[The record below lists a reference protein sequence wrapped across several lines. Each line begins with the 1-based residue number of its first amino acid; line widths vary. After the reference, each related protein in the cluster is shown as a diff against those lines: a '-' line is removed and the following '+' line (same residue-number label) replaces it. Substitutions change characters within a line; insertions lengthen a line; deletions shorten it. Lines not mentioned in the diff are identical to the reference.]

1 MAVPTLALKSALV
14 GFVLYT
20 AYAGTMRTRESA
32 LSYRLSRF
40 YEAHGIAKRQPDT
53 RKLLHRHGSVEGVE
67 RELRK
72 KYGDW
77 LPPEDLSVLPLADDT
92 VGTAVYL
99 LSGALADRAPPW
111 LSQLSDAD
119 WKRLP
124 GAGLVQRWEAAPTA
138 ARLGYSAV
146 GCSALR
152 LALPESMRLPAIL
165 AFGALA
171 WSVRP
176 TPEELSPISLW
187 RELVAA
193 WDGGASAPEEPRA
206 LPRRLAICSGVALVV
221 AAAAGPSHSLPVL
234 LALLLAA
241 LCVSVPETADTWESM
256 PIVAPSARSALR
268 SALKQKP
275 DLLQQHE
282 AGRSETPPR
291 SSCTPS
297 GPTRARALALRWA
310 CSRMSPSMPSTRAG
324 RRRSSQSA
332 RSAAGCRWARSLP
345 PALRTARESLRCLA
359 GCSRPPPFPPPSFC
373 SPALPPLSTAM
384 GTSPCLRGPR
394 ARRCCSSRWPASS
407 RPPPRGC
414 SRDVARRTRAI
425 YLRAKVAA
433 ALFSAASFASRS
445 STRDDSL
452 RGVCRS
458 PLAHLDWPLA
468 RAFFLVRLC

>member
-282 AGRSETPPR
+282 VGVLAYVTIDAEHTGWQAPLLAIGALGRWVPLGTISATGAADGQRKLEV
-291 SSCTPS
+291 S
-297 GPTRARALALRWA
+297 GRLLPAAAIPAALFLLTGLAAALN
-310 CSRMSPSMPSTRAG
+310 SDGHLSLP
-324 RRRSSQSA
+324 A
-332 RSAAGCRWARSLP
+332 RSARAALLLFSL
-345 PALRTARESLRCLA
+345 
-359 GCSRPPPFPPPSFC
+359 
-373 SPALPPLSTAM
+373 
-384 GTSPCLRGPR
+384 
-394 ARRCCSSRWPASS
+394 AS
-407 RPPPRGC
+407 
-414 SRDVARRTRAI
+414 I
-425 YLRAKVAA
+425 VAA
-433 ALFSAASFASRS
+433 AA
-445 STRDDSL
+445 T
-452 RGVCRS
+452 
-458 PLAHLDWPLA
+458 WM
-468 RAFFLVRLC
+468 

>member
-1 MAVPTLALKSALV
+1 MLMTVPTLALKSALV

-40 YEAHGIAKRQPDT
+40 YEAHGIDKRQPDT
-53 RKLLHRHGSVEGVE
+53 RKLLHRHGSVEAVE

-152 LALPESMRLPAIL
+152 LALPESMRLPAL
-165 AFGALA
+165 LSFGALA

-176 TPEELSPISLW
+176 TPEELSPASLW
-187 RELVAA
+187 RELVAT
-193 WDGGASAPEEPRA
+193 WEGGASAPEEPRA

-241 LCVSVPETADTWESM
+241 LCVGVPETADTWESM
-256 PIVAPSARSALR
+256 PVVAPSARSALR

-282 AGRSETPPR
+282 VETFRDASEKLSYAFGAHACPRPRYQVGVLAYVTIDAEHTGWQAPLLAIGALGRWVPLGTISATGAADGQRKLEV
-291 SSCTPS
+291 S
-297 GPTRARALALRWA
+297 GRLLPAAAIPAALFLLTGLAAALN
-310 CSRMSPSMPSTRAG
+310 SDGHLSLP
-324 RRRSSQSA
+324 A
-332 RSAAGCRWARSLP
+332 RSARAALLLFSL
-345 PALRTARESLRCLA
+345 
-359 GCSRPPPFPPPSFC
+359 
-373 SPALPPLSTAM
+373 
-384 GTSPCLRGPR
+384 
-394 ARRCCSSRWPASS
+394 AS
-407 RPPPRGC
+407 
-414 SRDVARRTRAI
+414 I
-425 YLRAKVAA
+425 VAA
-433 ALFSAASFASRS
+433 AA
-445 STRDDSL
+445 T
-452 RGVCRS
+452 
-458 PLAHLDWPLA
+458 WM
-468 RAFFLVRLC
+468 